1 MSVEENK
8 AIVRRFIEEATR
20 GNLAIV
26 DELVAPGFVF
36 HNPADPDVGGGPEG
50 MRRWLAGN
58 SEAFPD
64 FRFTIEDQ
72 IAEGTKV
79 VTRLT
84 GRGTHQGEAFGIPAT
99 GKPVT
104 ITAIFIDEVADGK
117 LVGHWDEADILGV
130 MQQLGAVPLPGAA
143 SGRT

>member
-1 MSVEENK
+1 MSTEANK
-8 AIVRRFIEEATR
+8 AVVRRFIEEASG
-20 GNLAIV
+20 GNLAVV

-36 HNPADPDVGGGPEG
+36 HNPADPGVGGGPEG
-50 MRRWLAGN
+50 VRRWLAGN
-58 SEAFPD
+58 REAFPD

-72 IAEGTKV
+72 IAEGAKV

-84 GRGTHQGEAFGIPAT
+84 GRGTHRGEAFGVPAT

-130 MQQLGAVPLPGAA
+130 VQQLGAPPAPAA
-143 SGRT
+143 GS

>member
-1 MSVEENK
+1 MSTEANK
-8 AIVRRFIEEATR
+8 AVVRRFIEEASG
-20 GNLAIV
+20 GNLAVV

-36 HNPADPDVGGGPEG
+36 HNPADPGVGSGPDG

-58 SEAFPD
+58 REAFPD

-84 GRGTHQGEAFGIPAT
+84 GRGTHQGEAFGAPAT

-130 MQQLGAVPLPGAA
+130 MQQLGAPPAPAA
-143 SGRT
+143 GS